1 MSAQKP
7 LELILARN
15 LLSSI
20 STPALLL
27 SENGV
32 LLFYNE
38 AAGALLG
45 RRFEEAGV
53 MSAEDWTREFGP
65 FDRDERPIAH
75 ERNPAT
81 LAVRENRPYHGNF
94 RIRVAG
100 GNHQDVAASTIPIVG
115 PGGSS
120 GAIVIFWPVSAGKES
135 ARE

>member
-1 MSAQKP
+1 
-7 LELILARN
+7 
-15 LLSSI
+15 
-20 STPALLL
+20 
-27 SENGV
+27 
-32 LLFYNE
+32 
-38 AAGALLG
+38 
-45 RRFEEAGV
+45 

-65 FDRDERPIAH
+65 FDGDERPIAH

-135 ARE
+135 GR